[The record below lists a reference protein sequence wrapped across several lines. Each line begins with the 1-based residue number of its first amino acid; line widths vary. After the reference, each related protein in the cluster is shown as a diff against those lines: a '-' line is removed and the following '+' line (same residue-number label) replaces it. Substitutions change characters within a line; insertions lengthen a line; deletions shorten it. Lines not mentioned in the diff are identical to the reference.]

1 MNNYFKLEDVADVK
15 LSNVDKKVKTGEKE
29 IRLCNY
35 TDVYKNTYIDKN
47 AGSEKIVLMDASK
60 LGETVKEGKN
70 QRTVLSAEEE
80 QKIIDTFNQK
90 QAVEDFSVVVSAEE
104 IKAKNY
110 SFSAGQYFEIKI
122 EYVEIYA
129 EEFTEKM
136 NNFETTLTSLFEQS
150 NQLDKEILENFK
162 KLNFKG

>member
-1 MNNYFKLEDVADVK
+1 
-15 LSNVDKKVKTGEKE
+15 
-29 IRLCNY
+29 
-35 TDVYKNTYIDKN
+35 
-47 AGSEKIVLMDASK
+47 MDASK

-80 QKIIDTFNQK
+80 QKIIHTFTQK

-122 EYVEIYA
+122 EYVEISA

-162 KLNFKG
+162 KLKFNE